1 MKRIAPKPVPR
12 APARAPRARALTV
25 AWLRA
30 HPLPDPFA
38 TSDKEE
44 RGRVLVLGGSA
55 DVPGAVL
62 LAGTAALH
70 AGAGKLHIATARPV
84 ARQLAIGLPEAMVSP
99 VPIDARGELASL
111 PASIRA
117 AAAETDALLL
127 GPGMAPGRAANALVP
142 KLLRKTSATACV
154 IDAGAIGKGLR
165 ALPKGA
171 TAIVTPHAGEMAAA
185 TGLDRTDIEAD
196 PARVALAFASDYR
209 CIVVMKGVPT
219 HIATPAGELLRFSV
233 RAPGLGTSGSGD
245 VLAGLIAGLLARGTA
260 ALPAAA
266 WGVWL
271 HGRAGLALG
280 ESMGPVGYLARDLS
294 PRVPALMQRACGGVA
309 ARSRSQQSRG

>member
-1 MKRIAPKPVPR
+1 MKRTAPKPVSRRPT
-12 APARAPRARALTV
+12 RAPRARALTV

-111 PASIRA
+111 PASIQA
-117 AAAETDALLL
+117 AATETDALLL
-127 GPGMAPGRAANALVP
+127 GPGMAPGRTADALVA
-142 KLLRKTSATACV
+142 KLLRTTSAACV

-185 TGLDRTDIEAD
+185 TGLDRADIEAD

-309 ARSRSQQSRG
+309 ARSRAPRSRG

>member
-1 MKRIAPKPVPR
+1 MKRTAPKPVPR
-12 APARAPRARALTV
+12 APARVARTRALTV

-84 ARQLAIGLPEAMVSP
+84 ARQLAIALPEAMVSP

-117 AAAETDALLL
+117 AAAQTDALLL
-127 GPGMAPGRAANALVP
+127 GPGMAPGRAADALVA
-142 KLLRKTSATACV
+142 KLLRTTSAACV

-185 TGLDRTDIEAD
+185 TGLDRADIEAD
-196 PARVALAFASDYR
+196 PARVALAFARDYR

-219 HIATPAGELLRFSV
+219 YIATPSGELLRFSV

-309 ARSRSQQSRG
+309 ARSRPPRSRG

>member
-1 MKRIAPKPVPR
+1 M
-12 APARAPRARALTV
+12 
-25 AWLRA
+25 
-30 HPLPDPFA
+30 PDPFA

-44 RGRVLVLGGSA
+44 RGRVLVLGGSV

-84 ARQLAIGLPEAMVSP
+84 ARQLAIALPEAMVSP

-117 AAAETDALLL
+117 AAAQTDALLL
-127 GPGMAPGRAANALVP
+127 GPGMAPGRTADALVAT
-142 KLLRKTSATACV
+142 LLRTTSAACV

-185 TGLDRTDIEAD
+185 TGLDRADIEAD

-245 VLAGLIAGLLARGTA
+245 VLAGVIAGLLARGTA